1 MSRHKNIF
9 VRRYFMPNKRGLL
22 FIGIF
27 ICLIFLVNSIIFANQ
42 EVQEDQEIE
51 NLLDKGISSFNED
64 KFEEALEYFNKVL
77 ELNNKHEKAWFCK
90 MQVLFYTNKPNEE
103 LKAINDFLQIFP
115 ND

>member
-1 MSRHKNIF
+1 
-9 VRRYFMPNKRGLL
+9 MPNKRGLL

-77 ELNNKHEKAWFCK
+77 E
-90 MQVLFYTNKPNEE
+90 
-103 LKAINDFLQIFP
+103 
-115 ND
+115 